1 MSEDVVMSGSV
12 RPRRKAAFP
21 FYVIDDTIYV
31 QGCGELSEIADPNG
45 DVRRLLDLLDGSRTV
60 DEVAGELVSDH
71 AGLSRGDVFE
81 AIAEL
86 DRRGLLED
94 AAKDRLDDSYA
105 IERWSRN
112 LGFFET
118 YATLGTSKHEL
129 QQRLQDA
136 RVGLLGLGGVGTH
149 ASLDLAAMGVGD
161 LRIVDFDR
169 VELSNL
175 NRQILYTE
183 ENIGRRK
190 VELAEARIRAFNS
203 RIRLE
208 AVELRLS
215 SADDVAEVVHDR
227 DVVIGAIDRPKMHA
241 AVWMN
246 EGCVRS
252 GVPLITGGIDTQRSM
267 FYTVLPG
274 ESGCVECWRR
284 SAEADDPVGSAISAQ
299 MTEIER
305 RQVEGERFGQDF
317 AAFDPL
323 VVVHTACMLSEVV
336 RIVTGIAP
344 PIAAGRLLEIRFDD
358 FRLREA
364 ERWERQPGCPVCG
377 HVSAA
382 RDRPPSLVG
391 SLG

>member
-1 MSEDVVMSGSV
+1 MSEV

-21 FYVIDDTIYV
+21 SYVIDDTIYV
-31 QGCGELSEIADPNG
+31 QGCGELVEIEDPAG
-45 DVRRLLDLLDGSRTV
+45 DVRRLLDLLDGTRTV
-60 DEVAGELVSDH
+60 DEVADEVASGGK
-71 AGLSRGDVFE
+71 GLSRGDVFE

-86 DRRGLLED
+86 DRRSLLED
-94 AAKDRLDDSYA
+94 AARDRLDDDYA
-105 IERWSRN
+105 LERWSRN

-161 LRIVDFDR
+161 LRVVDFDR

-183 ENIGRRK
+183 ADIGRRK

-203 RIRLE
+203 RMKLDV
-208 AVELRLS
+208 VELRIG
-215 SADDVAEVVHDR
+215 SADDVAELVHDR

-344 PIAAGRLLEIRFDD
+344 PIATDKLIEIRFDD
-358 FRLREA
+358 FRLHEA
-364 ERWERQPGCPVCG
+364 ERWERQPDCPICG
-377 HVSAA
+377 HVSVA
-382 RDRPPSLVG
+382 RERPPSLVG
-391 SLG
+391 SRE

>member
-1 MSEDVVMSGSV
+1 MSEV
-12 RPRRKAAFP
+12 RPRRKGAFP
-21 FYVIDDTIYV
+21 SYVIDDTIYV
-31 QGCGELSEIADPNG
+31 QGCGELIEIEDASG
-45 DVRRLLDLLDGSRTV
+45 DVRRLLDLLDGTRTV
-60 DEVAGELVSDH
+60 DEIADELASEGS
-71 AGLSRGDVFE
+71 GLSRDDVLE

-86 DRRGLLED
+86 DRRSLLED
-94 AAKDRLDDSYA
+94 AAKDRLDDAYA
-105 IERWSRN
+105 VERWSRN

-136 RVGLLGLGGVGTH
+136 RIGLLGLGGVGTH

-183 ENIGRRK
+183 ADMGRRK

-203 RIRLE
+203 RMKLD
-208 AVELRLS
+208 AVERRIG
-215 SADDVAEVVHDR
+215 SADDVAELVHDR
-227 DVVIGAIDRPKMHA
+227 DVVIGAIDRPKMRA

-336 RIVTGIAP
+336 RIATGIAP
-344 PIAAGRLLEIRFDD
+344 PIATGRLLEIRFDD

-364 ERWERQPGCPVCG
+364 ERWERQPDCPICG

-382 RDRPPSLVG
+382 HERPPSLVG
-391 SLG
+391 SHG

>member
-1 MSEDVVMSGSV
+1 MSEV

-21 FYVIDDTIYV
+21 SYVIEDTIYV
-31 QGCGELSEIADPNG
+31 QGCGELIEIEDGSG
-45 DVRRLLDLLDGSRTV
+45 DVRRLLDLLDGTRTI
-60 DEVAGELVSDH
+60 DEVAGELASE
-71 AGLSRGDVFE
+71 GNGPSRDDVLE

-86 DRRGLLED
+86 DRRSLLED
-94 AAKDRLDDSYA
+94 AAKDRLDDEYA
-105 IERWSRN
+105 VERWSRN

-118 YATLGTSKHEL
+118 YATLETSKHEL
-129 QQRLQDA
+129 QERLQDA

-149 ASLDLAAMGVGD
+149 ASLDLAAMGIGD
-161 LRIVDFDR
+161 LRVVDFDR

-183 ENIGRRK
+183 ADFGRRK

-203 RIRLE
+203 RMKLDV
-208 AVELRLS
+208 VELRIS
-215 SADDVAEVVHDR
+215 SADDVAELVHDR

-241 AVWMN
+241 AVWLN

-252 GVPLITGGIDTQRSM
+252 GVPLITGGVDTQRSM

-274 ESGCVECWRR
+274 ETGCVECWRR
-284 SAEADDPVGSAISAQ
+284 SAETDDPVGSAISAQ

-323 VVVHTACMLSEVV
+323 VVVHTACMISEVA

-344 PIAAGRLLEIRFDD
+344 PIATNKLLEVRFDD
-358 FRLREA
+358 FRLSEA
-364 ERWERQPGCPVCG
+364 ERWERQPDCPICG
-377 HVSAA
+377 HVTAA
-382 RDRPPSLVG
+382 RERPPSLVG
-391 SLG
+391 SRG

>member
-1 MSEDVVMSGSV
+1 MREDVAMSGDV
-12 RPRRKAAFP
+12 RPRLKAAFP
-21 FYVIDDTIYV
+21 SYVIDETIYV
-31 QGCGELSEIADPNG
+31 QGCGELIEIDDPSG
-45 DVRRLLDLLDGSRTV
+45 DVRRLLDLLDGARTV
-60 DEVAGELVSDH
+60 DEVADELASGH
-71 AGLSRGDVFE
+71 GGLSRSDVFE

-86 DRRGLLED
+86 DRRSLLED
-94 AAKDRLDDSYA
+94 AGKDRLDDSYA
-105 IERWSRN
+105 VERWSRN

-118 YATLGTSKHEL
+118 YATLGTGKHEL

-183 ENIGRRK
+183 EDIGRRK

-203 RIRLE
+203 RMHLE
-208 AVELRLS
+208 AVELRLA

-252 GVPLITGGIDTQRSM
+252 GVPLITGGIDTQRSIH
-267 FYTVLPG
+267 YTVLPG

-284 SAEADDPVGSAISAQ
+284 SAEEHDPVGSAISAQ

-317 AAFDPL
+317 AAFDAL
-323 VVVHTACMLSEVV
+323 VVGHTASMPSEVV

-344 PIAAGRLLEIRFDD
+344 PIATHKPIEVR
-358 FRLREA
+358 
-364 ERWERQPGCPVCG
+364 
-377 HVSAA
+377 
-382 RDRPPSLVG
+382 
-391 SLG
+391 